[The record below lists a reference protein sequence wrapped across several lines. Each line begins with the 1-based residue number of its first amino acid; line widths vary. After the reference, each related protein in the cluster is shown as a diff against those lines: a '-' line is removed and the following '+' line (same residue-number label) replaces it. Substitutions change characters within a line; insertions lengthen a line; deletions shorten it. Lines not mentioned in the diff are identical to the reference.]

1 VKKSVS
7 TGVAALAAAL
17 LVPALAGCGSSS
29 DKTLTVFAAASLQEP
44 FTALAK
50 QFESEH
56 KGVKVELSFG
66 ASNDLA
72 AQIQQGAPADV
83 IATASTKTMDQI
95 SSDVSDRADFASNT
109 MEIAVPAGNPGH
121 IHSLADLARKGVKLA
136 VCQAEV
142 PCGTV
147 ATQVFANAK
156 LTVHPVTEEVDVKSV
171 LTKVSLGEV
180 DAGIVYVSDV
190 KTAGPKV
197 TGITIPAAVN
207 AVTTYPIATVSKAK
221 EKSLAED
228 FLKLVEGDAGRTA
241 LSASG
246 FAPPTS

>member
-1 VKKSVS
+1 VKKNRYA
-7 TGVAALAAAL
+7 AALAALL
-17 LVPALAGCGSSS
+17 LVPGLAGCGSG

-50 QFESEH
+50 QFEKDH

-66 ASNDLA
+66 ASNDLT

-83 IATASTKTMDQI
+83 IATASTATMDQI
-95 SSDVSDRADFASNT
+95 DGDITDRADFASNT
-109 MEIAVPAGNPGH
+109 MEIAIPAGNPGH

-147 ATQVFANAK
+147 AAKVFANAK
-156 LTVHPVTEEVDVKSV
+156 MTVHPVTEEVDVKSV

-207 AVTTYPIATVSKAK
+207 AITTYPIATVTKAK
-221 EKSLAED
+221 QKSLAAD
-228 FLKLVEGDAGRTA
+228 FVELVEGDAGRTA
-241 LSASG
+241 LAASG
-246 FAPPTS
+246 FAPPAQ